1 MTGLATPPDA
11 IPANPVKPTAAPGAP
26 YVLAPHYM
34 DRIKKF
40 EGFTARPK
48 WDAKQYSWGYG
59 TRAPGPTGS
68 ITPEQA
74 DADLSREIG
83 EAHGIVHSF
92 APRAPENVKA
102 ALTSLTYNSGGGWTK
117 GAIGQAVARGD
128 YAAAASLM
136 PRYKVTSD
144 GKFLPGLATRRAEEA
159 SWMTGAPTSPVTAP
173 TATPASGSAPMA
185 LGMKQPPSQDQ
196 VNFYAKRGMAMM
208 PDWNRPIGHWT
219 QALGNMAQQISGS
232 MWLDKAEKAMG
243 DRREAENTAWGG
255 MADAMVP
262 GLSRPPT
269 SSGATSA
276 AASGFGPQG
285 MTSPPPIDNPALAP
299 QKPKV
304 APVQPAITGGQTA
317 TQAPAMRQQD
327 DGRPAIAQAY
337 PPVAESSTPMVT
349 STAPE
354 SAPAYE
360 TSAPAQQRNPLTP
373 VSDHPQVAPADTRID
388 AIDQQ
393 IDTINGQV
401 RALAPYLQNEATR
414 TQAWQALQQLEQRRT
429 HYEDMRLAR
438 SDPSEVMKRQQLEL
452 DIRSKKRELEEPQWD
467 VVEIG
472 KDKYGNP
479 IKGWANKRTQEVRPI
494 QPGMQQAGIDPNLH
508 GEEFLKT
515 LDPQMAATVKAIA
528 EGRQPYPGAFAMK
541 QPYWQKVTEYLSQYE
556 PNADANLY
564 RTRYAT
570 QRDIATGKMG
580 QNIASFN
587 TALGHMHDLYKQID
601 GLGNFDTMPILNGP
615 INAVAGAVSG
625 DAQARINTFNATK
638 QKVIEETTKAFKGT
652 GGTVHDLETAE
663 RELSSSASPAALK
676 ATVRKY
682 LDLMKSRIEAIGDQ
696 YNRGMSAAQPR
707 AAISLLSPHSQKIVS
722 ELEGGSGSGHAGNY
736 MVGSPQPAPP
746 PQAAPVDGAKQAPD
760 GHWYLPDPQRPG
772 KYLMVQ

>member
-1 MTGLATPPDA
+1 
-11 IPANPVKPTAAPGAP
+11 
-26 YVLAPHYM
+26 
-34 DRIKKF
+34 
-40 EGFTARPK
+40 
-48 WDAKQYSWGYG
+48 
-59 TRAPGPTGS
+59 
-68 ITPEQA
+68 
-74 DADLSREIG
+74 
-83 EAHGIVHSF
+83 
-92 APRAPENVKA
+92 
-102 ALTSLTYNSGGGWTK
+102 
-117 GAIGQAVARGD
+117 
-128 YAAAASLM
+128 
-136 PRYKVTSD
+136 
-144 GKFLPGLATRRAEEA
+144 
-159 SWMTGAPTSPVTAP
+159 
-173 TATPASGSAPMA
+173 MA

-682 LDLMKSRIEAIGDQ
+682 LDLMKSRIEALGDQ